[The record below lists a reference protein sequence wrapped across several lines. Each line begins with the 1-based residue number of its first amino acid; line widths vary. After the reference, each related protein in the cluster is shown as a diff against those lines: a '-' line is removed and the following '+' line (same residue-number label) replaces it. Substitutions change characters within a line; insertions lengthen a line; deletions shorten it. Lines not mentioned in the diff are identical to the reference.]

1 MNKTICIRYSDVG
14 GEDKVDFLTD
24 KEPLKK
30 GDRVK
35 FISVNGPKVRIRMY
49 PEDWF
54 KKDRWASGQPA
65 AIVTRTMTEAQ
76 PGQYWCGGVEEVEVN
91 GKKTTKPWGMEGFN
105 VPELRLMKLNEEL
118 QLPPTVSNPKRRPKT
133 VYETALKN
141 AKRVLRNP
149 KVIKKAGLPALNI
162 KKMKELAELVQK
174 IETELTLGHT
184 QVPPWNP

>member
-1 MNKTICIRYSDVG
+1 
-14 GEDKVDFLTD
+14 
-24 KEPLKK
+24 
-30 GDRVK
+30 
-35 FISVNGPKVRIRMY
+35 
-49 PEDWF
+49 
-54 KKDRWASGQPA
+54 
-65 AIVTRTMTEAQ
+65 
-76 PGQYWCGGVEEVEVN
+76 
-91 GKKTTKPWGMEGFN
+91 MEGFN